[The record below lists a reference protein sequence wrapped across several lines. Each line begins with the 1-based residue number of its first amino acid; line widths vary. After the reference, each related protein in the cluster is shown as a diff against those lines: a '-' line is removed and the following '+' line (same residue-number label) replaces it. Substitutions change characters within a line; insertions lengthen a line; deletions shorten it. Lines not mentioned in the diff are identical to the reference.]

1 MRNQLDIFD
10 HDPARMAA
18 ANRAAAERALHD
30 VQFTATVRQERHAF
44 YVGEA
49 ERWEH
54 LAAHSALHQQQ
65 GHAGMSNDNKTLA
78 DVQPG
83 GKVRLADGLPP
94 LPKAG
99 YVTGG
104 DFGHEAHNAFT
115 PEQMR
120 DYAIAALSAQPSP
133 AGQGD

>member
-30 VQFTATVRQERHAF
+30 VQFTATVRQERYAY

-54 LAAHSALHQQQ
+54 LAAHSARSTNSKDMQ
-65 GHAGMSNDNKTLA
+65 A
-78 DVQPG
+78 
-83 GKVRLADGLPP
+83 
-94 LPKAG
+94 
-99 YVTGG
+99 
-104 DFGHEAHNAFT
+104 
-115 PEQMR
+115 
-120 DYAIAALSAQPSP
+120 
-133 AGQGD
+133 